1 MTVDVFWRL
10 PPNGDGRSH
19 RKAEWSRGD
28 YQGVAPRPHAF
39 ARIGGDDQFSYFDH
53 LAQIGRAAE
62 LAGFDGVVI
71 PQTAEGE
78 EPLVVATALARDLR
92 RVRLAPQLPAHFLSA
107 VYASKIATSFQRL
120 TGGRLV
126 LHLAFEEPGQGAWH
140 GHDWSIA
147 EQAARAEEFLTV
159 FKGVWNEGPF
169 TYEGQFYEVL
179 NGGFKAP
186 LSGQPF
192 PEVLLSGA
200 HEAVLAL
207 SAKHGDI
214 HLFDPSSPEDFAVQA
229 GALQALAAAEGRSL
243 RFGLQAEILARH
255 DAVEA
260 LAALADRWPEG
271 APDPLLAGTFEAVA
285 ARLDA
290 YVAAAAQTLV
300 LGAHPHLEEAYSAA
314 QHLLPRLT
322 ARRADQRKTA

>member
-1 MTVDVFWRL
+1 MTIDVFWRL

-19 RKAEWSRGD
+19 RKSEWSRGD
-28 YQGVAPRPHAF
+28 HQGVAPRPHAF
-39 ARIGGDDQFSYFDH
+39 ARISGDNRFNYFDH

-62 LAGFDGVVI
+62 LSGFDGVII
-71 PQTAEGE
+71 PQTDEGE
-78 EPLVVATALARDLR
+78 EPLVVAGGLAREVR
-92 RVRLAPQLPAHFLSA
+92 RIRLAPQVPAHFLSA

-126 LHLAFEEPGQGAWH
+126 LHLAFEEPGQRPWH
-140 GHDWSIA
+140 GHDWSVA
-147 EQAARAEEFLTV
+147 EQAARADEFLTV

-192 PEVLLSGA
+192 PEVLLSGTD
-200 HEAVLAL
+200 EAILAL

-214 HLFDPSSPEDFAVQA
+214 HLFDPSSPEAFAAQTEH
-229 GALQALAAAEGRSL
+229 LQALAAAQGRSL

-255 DAVEA
+255 DATEA
-260 LAALADRWPEG
+260 LVALADRWPDG
-271 APDPLLAGTFEAVA
+271 APDPQLAGTFEAVA
-285 ARLDA
+285 RRLDA
-290 YVAAAAQTLV
+290 YAAAGAQTLV
-300 LGAHPHLEEAYSAA
+300 LNAYPHLEEAYRIA

-322 ARRADQRKTA
+322 ARRVDQRQSA